1 MFLEGSDVIGFP
13 SVRICMLYTIQ
24 AYAPKGNYNG
34 FSMKVYTKNGEEN
47 GADENYFWIGSLEGN
62 KRNREEKAKLKERNG
77 SKKEEN
83 KKAGGIHAQFPAV
96 PMLNFRRISLR
107 SRKFDNDPL
116 L

>member
-1 MFLEGSDVIGFP
+1 MGLTGHILCG
-13 SVRICMLYTIQ
+13 SVRYRDAGHTR
-24 AYAPKGNYNG
+24 
-34 FSMKVYTKNGEEN
+34 
-47 GADENYFWIGSLEGN
+47 IGSLEGN

-107 SRKFDNDPL
+107 SRTQNWETQSCPEISR
-116 L
+116 

>member
-1 MFLEGSDVIGFP
+1 
-13 SVRICMLYTIQ
+13 MLYTIQ

-83 KKAGGIHAQFPAV
+83 KKAGGIHAQFPAM
-96 PMLNFRRISLR
+96 PMLNFRRCPCSISGGFHCAAANMDGTLWQ
-107 SRKFDNDPL
+107 NPPWE
-116 L
+116 